1 MGNIA
6 YIRAELERLRQR
18 AALAAEEIH
27 KGTKPLADPEIEGC
41 SGLRKKEKNS
51 EAQINAMIDEALK
64 EIEELGLAEHAQQEQ
79 KKEEG
84 KEVDEVLEDE
94 MMILRR
100 FDTGFNRWLSS
111 LSEVELEKV
120 VRRLMKG
127 HANEESTFQ
136 YMECVKS
143 MEGMVRFCSKC
154 RRCGC
159 EKCDYIKCL
168 RYVVRWQKPADWWKR
183 SGQSA
188 VMGGLR
194 FLHGK

>member
-1 MGNIA
+1 MMVQKKMGDIA
-6 YIRAELERLRQR
+6 YIRAELGRMRQR

-27 KGTKPLADPEIEGC
+27 RATKPLADPEIEGC

-136 YMECVKS
+136 YMACVKI
-143 MEGMVRFCSKC
+143 MEG
-154 RRCGC
+154 
-159 EKCDYIKCL
+159 
-168 RYVVRWQKPADWWKR
+168 W
-183 SGQSA
+183 
-188 VMGGLR
+188 
-194 FLHGK
+194 

>member
-1 MGNIA
+1 MTKC
-6 YIRAELERLRQR
+6 LR
-18 AALAAEEIH
+18 I
-27 KGTKPLADPEIEGC
+27 
-41 SGLRKKEKNS
+41 
-51 EAQINAMIDEALK
+51 
-64 EIEELGLAEHAQQEQ
+64 
-79 KKEEG
+79 
-84 KEVDEVLEDE
+84 

-100 FDTGFNRWLSS
+100 IDTGFNRWLRS

-143 MEGMVRFCSKC
+143 MEGVVRFCSKC

-159 EKCDYIKCL
+159 EKCDYSKCS
-168 RYVVRWQKPADWWKR
+168 RYDVGWQKPADWWKR
-183 SGQSA
+183 QGQAA

>member
-1 MGNIA
+1 
-6 YIRAELERLRQR
+6 
-18 AALAAEEIH
+18 
-27 KGTKPLADPEIEGC
+27 
-41 SGLRKKEKNS
+41 
-51 EAQINAMIDEALK
+51 MIDEALK
-64 EIEELGLAEHAQQEQ
+64 EIEELGLAEHAKQEVKEQ
-79 KKEEG
+79 EKKNEEG
-84 KEVDEVLEDE
+84 NEEEEVLEDE

-100 FDTGFNRWLSS
+100 VDTGFEKWLSG
-111 LSEVELEKV
+111 LPEVELEKV

-183 SGQSA
+183 QGQAA